1 MMEGSTSRD
10 EYLSLWLLM
19 ANVRDYMMRLRQ
31 KELGS
36 QGITPQQSH
45 VLHAIYIF
53 GEDVTLK
60 QISKN
65 LSRKIH
71 TISSQI
77 TRMEKRGFLKKI
89 RVDPGTNRI
98 RFKITDKGLEL
109 YNFSRK
115 REAMHKLMSVISEEE
130 RQTLVTCLNKLL
142 NQSEDI
148 LQELQKNH

>member
-1 MMEGSTSRD
+1 MENNTPMDRN
-10 EYLSLWLLM
+10 LNLWLLIRD
-19 ANVRDYMMRLRQ
+19 VRDNMMKLRRE
-31 KELGS
+31 ELSS
-36 QGITPQQSH
+36 QGVTPQQSH
-45 VLHAIYIF
+45 VLGVIYTL

-77 TRMEKRGFLKKI
+77 TRMEKRGLLNKI
-89 RVDPGTNRI
+89 RVDSGTNRI
-98 RFKITDKGLEL
+98 GFEITEKGLEV

-115 REAMHKLMSVISEEE
+115 REAMYKLMSVITEEE

-148 LQELQKNH
+148 IQELQKNH